1 MSDQKIKIVHVVKD
15 YSVSQQTFGLYH
27 DIKTDMLTTFPK
39 PKMEAL
45 SAYYQS
51 ENYISHT
58 DSKTGLFDKLYQL
71 VKRYTIKSKIKLLEK
86 YLINGSN
93 VLDIGCGTGDFLVAT
108 KNKGWTSTGVETS
121 VAAIQLAEN
130 KGINVLNSSEVLSDK
145 SQDVITMWHV
155 LEHVYDVD
163 KQILELKR
171 LVKNTGTLIIA
182 VPNYKSYDAT
192 YYGRH
197 WAAFDVPRHLSHFSK
212 NSIKFLFEKHGFK
225 VVKTLPMWF
234 DAFYVSLLS
243 EQYKTGT
250 FNINGLWTGLKSNL
264 KARKTK
270 QYSSLIYVIKC
281 L

>member
-15 YSVSQQTFGLYH
+15 YSVSQQTFGLYY
-27 DIKTDMLTTFPK
+27 DAKTDMLITFPK

-58 DSKTGLFDKLYQL
+58 DSKTSLFDKLYQL

-86 YLINGSN
+86 YLKNGSA

-108 KNKGWTSTGVETS
+108 ENKGWTSTGVETS
-121 VAAIQLAEN
+121 DAARQLAEN
-130 KGINVLNSSEVLSDK
+130 KGINVLNSSETLSDK

-171 LVKNTGTLIIA
+171 LVKKTGTLIIA

-212 NSIKFLFEKHGFK
+212 NSIKILFEKHGFK

-281 L
+281 S